1 MESKLTMEYLVK
13 HKIKSD
19 GEEDKGQKF
28 MKAVIDGMFH
38 FIGEDDV
45 NYDFILK
52 SEAYKESPKWFER
65 YTWTK
70 EQQEEF
76 KKSLKKAY
84 MKQYDLDAAM
94 AEGSASM
101 FLMFYGFKFKDENN
115 KNQI

>member
-1 MESKLTMEYLVK
+1 MELN
-13 HKIKSD
+13 
-19 GEEDKGQKF
+19 
-28 MKAVIDGMFH
+28 A
-38 FIGEDDV
+38 EDDG
-45 NYDFILK
+45 NRKFIMVQLPEILEEK